1 MWPRAPEAPGGASPS
16 SGRKT
21 PPGPGWGQWCQ
32 RTQPLW
38 ACPAQRAL
46 AGWAP
51 CTGPARKPR
60 AQHLSLPRFPPW
72 QGIVASA
79 RLAWQPQHPGFA
91 QGWVS
96 LRQVRQ
102 LSWDSPSLCS
112 ALPPCCPTGH
122 SSPWVALGQLRSG
135 LCAPEGLQPQHTA
148 PSSRP
153 GMFLAS
159 I

>member
-21 PPGPGWGQWCQ
+21 PSGLGWGHWCQ

-60 AQHLSLPRFPPW
+60 AQHLSLPTFPPW
-72 QGIVASA
+72 QGIAAS
-79 RLAWQPQHPGFA
+79 QHPGFA

-96 LRQVRQ
+96 LRQGQPQPV
-102 LSWDSPSLCS
+102 LSPPSLLS
-112 ALPPCCPTGH
+112 HGPQQPLGGFGPAQEWPLCP
-122 SSPWVALGQLRSG
+122 R
-135 LCAPEGLQPQHTA
+135 GLQPQHTA

-153 GMFLAS
+153 GMFLGS